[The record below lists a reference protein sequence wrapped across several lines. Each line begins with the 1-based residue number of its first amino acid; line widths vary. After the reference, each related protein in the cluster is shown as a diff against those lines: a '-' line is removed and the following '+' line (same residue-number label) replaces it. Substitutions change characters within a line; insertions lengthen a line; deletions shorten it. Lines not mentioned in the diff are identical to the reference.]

1 MYASMADI
9 HSATAEIRRGKKEER
24 RTNDRM
30 KNIWSA
36 VGLLHKATINIM
48 NVGGLILVVGL
59 RTSEAVFLAFLL
71 VEVNI

>member
-1 MYASMADI
+1 
-9 HSATAEIRRGKKEER
+9 
-24 RTNDRM
+24 M